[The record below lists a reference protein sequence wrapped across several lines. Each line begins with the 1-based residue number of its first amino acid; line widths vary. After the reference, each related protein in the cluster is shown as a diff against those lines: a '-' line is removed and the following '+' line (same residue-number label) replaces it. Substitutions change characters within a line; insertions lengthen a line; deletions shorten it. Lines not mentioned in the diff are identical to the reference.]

1 MKKSPDQLLEE
12 VITAVKSMR
21 LPEGTAS
28 NRLISHEFKSSDLSS
43 YTYLLQNLART
54 DLAAVQKSL

>member
-1 MKKSPDQLLEE
+1 MKKSPDQFLEE
-12 VITAVKSMR
+12 AIAAVKSMR
-21 LPEGTAS
+21 LTEGTAS
-28 NRLISHEFKSSDLSS
+28 NRLINHEFKSSDLSS